1 MPGRRESTEKTEI
14 TEKTEEK
21 QKIFRLFRY
30 FRLFRTLSLFIS
42 RPLRL
47 NVELP
52 FLLLFALFASSR
64 WFSPSP
70 LSPLA
75 FDRLNFQICAQAPK
89 AAQEKQER
97 QDRQRKQGDDAVIAI
112 DTAEVL
118 LPVTVRDSTGQFVTD
133 LKAEDFIILEDGSQ
147 QPISSFALKRM
158 PVHVVIMMDT
168 SSSVTRELEDFKE
181 AAWRFIN
188 RLSPEDQFSLIRFDD
203 EVELVQDWTAS
214 RSALKRSL
222 NRLRTG
228 MFTKFN
234 DALYLAA
241 REQLGK
247 IKGRKAIIV
256 LTDGIDSGRGAISSE
271 RAFRTLIEEETPVYV
286 VSKTRI
292 QSRVERDELE
302 YFEKTSSS
310 SVNKLRIEGIKMTLT
325 QLETSERNLTRIA
338 EETGGRI
345 FLPAS
350 FDGLGAAYQQVAD
363 ELRSQYVIFYTP
375 TNSNRDGSYRA
386 VKVKVKQPGCH
397 ATTRFGYYLK

>member
-1 MPGRRESTEKTEI
+1 MSRRIFIVRSYNESRRGSGKGKKGGRGKRVG
-14 TEKTEEK
+14 
-21 QKIFRLFRY
+21 LF
-30 FRLFRTLSLFIS
+30 TS
-42 RPLRL
+42 
-47 NVELP
+47 
-52 FLLLFALFASSR
+52 FALFAFFASHSHSFGR
-64 WFSPSP
+64 V
-70 LSPLA
+70 PLA
-75 FDRLNFQICAQAPK
+75 ASINSSAFAQEPK

-97 QDRQRKQGDDAVIAI
+97 QDRQRKPDNEAVIAI
-112 DTAEVL
+112 DTSEVL
-118 LPVTVRDSTGQFVTD
+118 LPVTVRDSSGQFVTD
-133 LKAEDFIILEDGSQ
+133 LKVEDFTVFEEGIP

-168 SSSVTRELEDFKE
+168 SSSVTREIEDFKD

-188 RLSPEDQFSLIRFDD
+188 QLAPDDQFSLIRFDD

-214 RSALKRSL
+214 RNALKRAL

-256 LTDGIDSGRGAISSE
+256 LTDGIDSGRGSVSSE
-271 RAFRTLIEEETPVYV
+271 RAFRTLVEEETPVYV

-292 QSRVERDELE
+292 QSRVDREELA
-302 YFEKTSSS
+302 YYEKTTSS
-310 SVNKLRIEGIKMTLT
+310 SVNKLRIEGLKMTLS
-325 QLETSERNLTRIA
+325 QLESSERNLTRIA
-338 EETGGRI
+338 EETGGRV
-345 FLPAS
+345 FLPES
-350 FDGLGAAYQQVAD
+350 FDDLGAAYQQVAD

-375 TNSNRDGSYRA
+375 TNSTRDGSYRSI
-386 VKVKVKQPGCH
+386 KVKLKHPGYH

>member
-1 MPGRRESTEKTEI
+1 QAP
-14 TEKTEEK
+14 
-21 QKIFRLFRY
+21 
-30 FRLFRTLSLFIS
+30 
-42 RPLRL
+42 RL

-52 FLLLFALFASSR
+52 FLLFLALFASSR

-70 LSPLA
+70 LSPLL
-75 FDRLNFQICAQAPK
+75 FDHLSFQVCAQEPK
-89 AAQEKQER
+89 TAQEKQER

-133 LKAEDFIILEDGSQ
+133 LKVEDFIILEDGSQ

-168 SSSVTRELEDFKE
+168 SSSVAREIEDFKE

-188 RLSPEDQFSLIRFDD
+188 QLSPEDQFSLIRFDD

-214 RSALKRSL
+214 RNALKRAL

-256 LTDGIDSGRGAISSE
+256 LTDGIDSGRGAVSSE
-271 RAFRTLIEEETPVYV
+271 RAFRTLVEEETPVYV
-286 VSKTRI
+286 VSKTLI

-310 SVNKLRIEGIKMTLT
+310 SVNKLRIEGLKMTLA

-338 EETGGRI
+338 EETGGRV

-350 FDGLGAAYQQVAD
+350 FDDLGAAYQQVAD

-386 VKVKVKQPGCH
+386 VKVKVKQPGYR